1 MWSGLTNEWKIF
13 VYDNDND
20 IFSDNDKNVSR
31 KLKFVI

>member
-20 IFSDNDKNVSR
+20 IFSDKNVSI